1 VRDPDENYERSLK
14 MGHLYTSREKYAPEQ
29 LEEMRKKYTPP
40 ELVCCAG
47 SREIRDREVV
57 FVGIGIS
64 DLAGAVA
71 KLVHTPNVI
80 LVAEAGYIGFPS
92 VAVLISPADNA
103 AGTLAMCHQSLPEVF
118 IDQQSGFIDVAYLG
132 FAQMDKYG
140 NVNVSYITGKQLK
153 MNGSGGGGD
162 IASSAG
168 RVVYTA
174 EFNPRQWVKK
184 IDYMTELGFLD
195 GSRDARKKANLVGG
209 GPSAVATDRGVFR
222 FDSETHELYLAEV
235 FPWQDERDIEEV
247 RRSFPWDLKMA
258 GELKI
263 IAPPTERELWAL
275 RLMDSTSNYILA
287 SVIDRPIGKIIL
299 GGKLNLEGYDEYLG
313 MQEKAFREILDFVS

>member
-1 VRDPDENYERSLK
+1 
-14 MGHLYTSREKYAPEQ
+14 MGHLYTSRERYTAEQ
-29 LEEMRKKYTPP
+29 LDVMKKKYTPP

-47 SREIRDREVV
+47 SREVRDREVV

-80 LVAEAGYIGFPS
+80 LVAEAGYIGFAS

-103 AGTLAMCHQSLPEVF
+103 AGTMAMCHQSLPEVF
-118 IDQQSGFIDVAYLG
+118 VDQQSGFIDVAYLG

-162 IASSAG
+162 IVSSAG

-174 EFNPRQWVKK
+174 EFNRRQWVKK
-184 IDYMTELGFLD
+184 VDYMTEPGFLD

-209 GPSAVATDRGVFR
+209 GPSTVATNRGVFR
-222 FDSETHELYLAEV
+222 FDSETHELYLAEI
-235 FPWQDERDIEEV
+235 FPWQDEKDIEEV
-247 RRSFPWDLKMA
+247 RGSFPWDLKV
-258 GELKI
+258 GNELKI
-263 IAPPTERELWAL
+263 IEPPTERELWAL
-275 RLMDSTSNYILA
+275 RLMDSTSNYILP
-287 SVIDRPIGKIIL
+287 SILERPIGRIIL
-299 GGKLNLEGYDEYLG
+299 AGKLNLEGYDEYLG
-313 MQEKAFREILDFVS
+313 IQEKALKEILEFVS

>member
-1 VRDPDENYERSLK
+1 MK
-14 MGHLYTSREKYAPEQ
+14 MAHLYTTRDKYTPEQ
-29 LEEMRKKYTPP
+29 LEEMKRKYTPP

-47 SREIRDREVV
+47 SREIIDREVV

-71 KLVHTPNVI
+71 KLVHAPNII

-92 VAVLISPADNA
+92 VAVLVSPADNS
-103 AGTLAMCHQSLPEVF
+103 AGAMAMCHQGLPEVF
-118 IDQQSGFIDVAYLG
+118 IDQQAGFIDVAYLG

-140 NVNVSYITGKQLK
+140 NVNVSYITGRQQLK

-168 RVVYTA
+168 RVFYTV
-174 EFNPRQWVKK
+174 EFNPRQWVKEV
-184 IDYMTELGFLD
+184 DYMTEPGFLD

-222 FDSETHELYLAEV
+222 FDPETHELYLAEV
-235 FPWQDERDIEEV
+235 FPWQNEEDIEGV
-247 RRSFPWDLKMA
+247 RKSFPWDLKVA
-258 GELKI
+258 EELKI
-263 IAPPTERELWAL
+263 MEPPTERELWAL
-275 RLMDSTSNYILA
+275 RLMDSTSQYIVA
-287 SVIDRPIGKIIL
+287 SVMDRPLGKIIQA
-299 GGKLNLEGYDEYLG
+299 GKLNLEGYDEFLG
-313 MQEKAFREILDFVS
+313 LTEKALREILEFVS

>member
-1 VRDPDENYERSLK
+1 MK
-14 MGHLYTSREKYAPEQ
+14 MGHLYTIREKYAPEQ
-29 LEEMRKKYTPP
+29 LGEMRRRYTPA

-47 SREIRDREVV
+47 SREIVDREVV

-71 KLVHTPNVI
+71 KLVHTPNAI
-80 LVAEAGYIGFPS
+80 LVAEAGYIGFAS

-103 AGTLAMCHQSLPEVF
+103 AGTMAMCHQSLPEVF

-184 IDYMTELGFLD
+184 VDYMTELGFLD

-209 GPSAVATDRGVFR
+209 GPSAVTTDRGVFR
-222 FDSETHELYLAEV
+222 FHAETRELYLAEV
-235 FPWQDERDIEEV
+235 FPWQDEKDIEEV
-247 RRSFPWDLKMA
+247 RKSFSWDLKVA
-258 GELKI
+258 KELKI
-263 IAPPTERELWAL
+263 MEPPTERELWAL

-287 SVIDRPIGKIIL
+287 NVMDRPIGKFIL

-313 MQEKAFREILDFVS
+313 MQEKALREILEFVS

>member
-1 VRDPDENYERSLK
+1 
-14 MGHLYTSREKYAPEQ
+14 MGHLYTTREKYTPEQ
-29 LEEMRKKYTPP
+29 LEVMKSKYTPP

-47 SREIRDREVV
+47 SREIVDREVV

-64 DLAGAVA
+64 DLAGAIA

-80 LVAEAGYIGFPS
+80 LVAEAGYIGFAS

-103 AGTLAMCHQSLPEVF
+103 AGTMAMCHQSLPEVF
-118 IDQQSGFIDVAYLG
+118 VDQQSGFIDVAYLG
-132 FAQMDKYG
+132 FAQMDKHG
-140 NVNVSYITGKQLK
+140 NVNVSYITGKPLK

-174 EFNPRQWVKK
+174 EFNPRQWVEKV
-184 IDYMTELGFLD
+184 DYMTELGFLD
-195 GSRDARKKANLVGG
+195 GGHDARKKANLVGG

-222 FDSETHELYLAEV
+222 FDAGTHELYLAEV
-235 FPWQDERDIEEV
+235 FPWQDEKDIEEV
-247 RRSFPWDLKMA
+247 RKGFPWDLKVA
-258 GELKI
+258 HELKI
-263 IAPPTERELWAL
+263 IEPPTERELWAL

-287 SVIDRPIGKIIL
+287 NVMDRPIGKFIL
-299 GGKLNLEGYDEYLG
+299 AGKLDLEGYDQYLG
-313 MQEKAFREILDFVS
+313 MQEKALREMLQSVF